1 MSSTR
6 KGLVAAAI
14 RSSLTLGDPKIFS
27 ERPKTCVHLVSRSL
41 RGSYLEVQGL
51 ARSDIL
57 SDRWR
62 CNRNSFVESRPLR
75 TARTRKALRDGVT
88 R

>member
-1 MSSTR
+1 
-6 KGLVAAAI
+6 
-14 RSSLTLGDPKIFS
+14 LGDPEISS

-57 SDRWR
+57 SDR
-62 CNRNSFVESRPLR
+62 
-75 TARTRKALRDGVT
+75 
-88 R
+88 

>member
-1 MSSTR
+1 MREVCLQILQRGSSSTR
-6 KGLVAAAI
+6 EGLVAAVI
-14 RSSLTLGDPKIFS
+14 RRSLTLGDPEISS

-57 SDRWR
+57 SDR
-62 CNRNSFVESRPLR
+62 
-75 TARTRKALRDGVT
+75 
-88 R
+88 